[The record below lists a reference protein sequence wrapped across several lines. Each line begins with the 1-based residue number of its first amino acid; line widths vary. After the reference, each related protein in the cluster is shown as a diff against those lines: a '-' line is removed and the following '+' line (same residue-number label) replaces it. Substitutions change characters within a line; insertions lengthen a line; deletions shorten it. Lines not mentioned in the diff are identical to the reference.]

1 MNKKKEE
8 KGATKKDLTFFDEND
23 VLNILLRKMQ
33 VQYTQLKEQEIAIVK
48 GKALALIEGEDRE
61 RTRVSRE
68 IHDSIG
74 QMLTAIKLAT
84 NQIQGQDELKSDIKN
99 MINETISE
107 VRRISFDLM
116 PSVLINLGLI
126 SSVKI
131 LCENIE
137 KYGNISVVQL
147 YDDEISSTIMS
158 LEKSI
163 PIYRIIQESF
173 NNILKYSKAKNVL
186 IKIEKKI
193 NYISVSIKD
202 DGIGFLEKDFT
213 NLKKGKGLINMKQR
227 AELCNGKFKIE
238 SSPKNGTEIEFT
250 IPI

>member
-1 MNKKKEE
+1 MNKKEE
-8 KGATKKDLTFFDEND
+8 KSVNKEDLTFFDEND

-33 VQYTQLKEQEIAIVK
+33 IQYTQLKEQEIALVK
-48 GKALALIEGEDRE
+48 AKALALIKGEDKE
-61 RTRVSRE
+61 RSRVSQE

-99 MINETISE
+99 MINDTISE

-116 PSVLINLGLI
+116 PSGLTNLGLI

-131 LCENIE
+131 LCQNTE
-137 KYGNISVVQL
+137 KYGNITIIQSYGGDFSSISV
-147 YDDEISSTIMS
+147 S

-173 NNILKYSKAKNVL
+173 NNILKHSKAKNVL
-186 IKIEKKI
+186 IKMENKINHINVSIFDDGLGFIEKDI
-193 NYISVSIKD
+193 
-202 DGIGFLEKDFT
+202 T
-213 NLKKGKGLINMKQR
+213 NTSKGKGLINMKQR
-227 AELCNGKFKIE
+227 AELCDGKFTLE
-238 SSPKNGTEIEFT
+238 SSPNKGTKIEFT